1 MCWRAMRTRSSAVS
15 SRSRH
20 APRAARF
27 AGDLSTSS
35 GSRGSRGKGA
45 RQNGDPV
52 RVTESVTHR
61 RSQSGLK
68 LARNRPLSSNTPPQK
83 SSRSSPLIPA
93 PKTSAILLPSRHGY
107 PASRGS
113 EAGPAP
119 GSGKGRKSPRPGFAR
134 RFPSAGRC
142 CCCGR
147 AIAQRADQAVAE
159 RVCGQK
165 PLNGALARATYPILH
180 EALASAP
187 SEACRNGRR
196 ADTN

>member
-1 MCWRAMRTRSSAVS
+1 MYSWHPSQGIATVRAITTAHFQYFAMLSFNVPSGRNDHN
-15 SRSRH
+15 RH
-20 APRAARF
+20 VEPC
-27 AGDLSTSS
+27 L
-35 GSRGSRGKGA
+35 
-45 RQNGDPV
+45 
-52 RVTESVTHR
+52 
-61 RSQSGLK
+61 L

-83 SSRSSPLIPA
+83 SSRLIPA
-93 PKTSAILLPSRHGY
+93 HPR
-107 PASRGS
+107 
-113 EAGPAP
+113 PAP
-119 GSGKGRKSPRPGFAR
+119 PCHTPPVPPRIHCQPWQRGGAGAGFGERTEVPRPGFAR

-196 ADTN
+196 ADTKPNQTTDRPVA